1 MSAPAVTVHREAR
14 SRSVDIEITAATAE
28 QAIEAFN
35 AFCGS
40 PVVVS
45 SQVLRRPHATSD
57 GYVLFGRATLVE

>member
-1 MSAPAVTVHREAR
+1 MVAQAITVSRKAL
-14 SRSVDIEITAATAE
+14 SRSVDVEITAATPE

-40 PVVVS
+40 PAVVS